1 MSYNCKNNTLGPRN
15 PPLKK
20 IRIRKKHK
28 INNHNIND
36 FNKNSDNESAED
48 NWDEEVETLSAAIA
62 LEVMYPSNIEMFSNN
77 NFFFIFIM

>member
-36 FNKNSDNESAED
+36 FKNSDNESAED

-62 LEVMYPSNIEMFSNN
+62 LEVMYFYIFS
-77 NFFFIFIM
+77 FIM